1 VFLTQANSVG
11 KSIYCI
17 KDMFNFGYLLW
28 DLVSHP
34 FCTATI
40 LLFNWIYIKIVFED
54 WNKRFYT
61 YSYADGFQHFRFWKA
76 IPASVGNSSIFL
88 VLFHISC
95 FWNLRVIESYY
106 GTIYMIKITFL
117 MILVEQLLTYF
128 IINMIVA
135 RLTPSAAHSAALAS
149 INIHS
154 SSSLV
159 LGWITFQAIKYLVY
173 PTHFPLF
180 SDFLLGGF
188 LSIPISMVPI
198 LLLMMYYL
206 FQSKDFYYANLMGL
220 LSGYVLGFGVDSL
233 LASNYW
239 TFCFLLDVILLMCL
253 SWKFLPVS
261 ESSPTSASSGEVAS
275 QILFRTYYGTAELS
289 RNILYLECYDISTIS
304 GAQEMNPLF
313 SREVEMTSINPPS
326 ASTSLSPRRSSSL
339 MNNLRVPG
347 LSSSSSSA
355 NALSNTLEPASA
367 HGEEYDEEALQP
379 LLRESKHI
387 SGHAGSSSLS
397 STPSFSGS
405 QPVKRNSP
413 SFTSSPRNSSSAAA
427 AAAAAARSSSSNIH
441 SSGKK
446 DDPHFYDENDEEAGE
461 TTRLAPQRRNVI
473 SDR

>member
-1 VFLTQANSVG
+1 
-11 KSIYCI
+11 
-17 KDMFNFGYLLW
+17 MFNFGYLLW
-28 DLVSHP
+28 DLISHP
-34 FCTATI
+34 FCTGTI

-61 YSYADGFQHFRFWKA
+61 YSYADGFQYFRFWKA
-76 IPASVGNSSIFL
+76 LPASVSNSSIFL

-117 MILVEQLLTYF
+117 MIMVEQMLTYF

-135 RLTPSAAHSAALAS
+135 RLTPSVAYNAALAT

-154 SSSLV
+154 SSSLI

-188 LSIPISMVPI
+188 FSIPISMVPI

-206 FQSKDFYYANLMGL
+206 FQSKDFYYANMMGL
-220 LSGYVLGFGVDSL
+220 LSGYILGFGVDSL
-233 LASNYW
+233 LASSYW
-239 TFCFLLDVILLMCL
+239 TFCFLFDVILLMCL
-253 SWKFLPVS
+253 SWKFLPVP
-261 ESSPTSASSGEVAS
+261 ESSSSSVSGGDGSS

-289 RNILYLECYDISTIS
+289 RNTLYLECYDSSAIS
-304 GAQEMNPLF
+304 GASTQEMNPLL
-313 SREVEMTSINPPS
+313 SREVEMTSLHSSSN
-326 ASTSLSPRRSSSL
+326 STTLSPRRSSSSL
-339 MNNLRVPG
+339 MNNLRIPG
-347 LSSSSSSA
+347 LSSSSASA

-379 LLRESKHI
+379 LLRDPKQTN
-387 SGHAGSSSLS
+387 GHAVSSSLTN
-397 STPSFSGS
+397 TPSFSGN

-413 SFTSSPRNSSSAAA
+413 SLTSSPRATAAA
-427 AAAAAARSSSSNIH
+427 AGSRSTSSIIH
-441 SSGKK
+441 SSRKK
-446 DDPHFYDENDEEAGE
+446 DDHHPDDEDDEEAGE
-461 TTRLAPQRRNVI
+461 TTRLAPQRRNMI
-473 SDR
+473 SDRYP